1 MNGTP
6 YEAASE
12 AALERALFRTR
23 AYIPWRV
30 LDPGRGVSLDE
41 RYAALPL
48 TDKTFIRAAF
58 PDGLVPEGKD
68 LSLGLRSGEVEF
80 VSTTGTTDEKV
91 INIWNQGWWDFSER
105 ESWRLN
111 AIMAGV
117 CTGEHREAILASA
130 RNVGFLS
137 DEMEL
142 AFEERRL
149 KRFLFLNE
157 RSSPVL
163 WTQKTI
169 ERIVHELGRFN
180 AQVLEANPSYL
191 ARFAREAARLG
202 HPVTQPEVIVFTY
215 ENPSLLHMRQIR
227 RVFRAPFVS
236 SYGSTEAGYVFME
249 CERNSYHLNT
259 ASCRVDFVPV
269 PGAEPGMG
277 TLRVTPFGN
286 EWVSLLRFDPGDI
299 VRLGTCDSCPCG
311 RNGAPLV
318 ASMEGRDKSLTRST
332 EGRPVTQGELDRLLV
347 AEASL
352 VTYQLIQD
360 GEGSY
365 ILKAVLE
372 VGEGK
377 GAPDRLQDALR
388 GLYGKA
394 AIIRVEVCR
403 DLEPEASGK
412 FLLAKGLPHAP
423 CGSQAPS

>member
-1 MNGTP
+1 MFCATALPLLWSARLRDEMEGERCSDEGKPLRSRIGSSLGTGP
-6 YEAASE
+6 LPHQGLYPLAS
-12 AALERALFRTR
+12 
-23 AYIPWRV
+23 
-30 LDPGRGVSLDE
+30 PGPGQRRIVDE

-68 LSLGLRSGEVEF
+68 LSFGLRSGEVEL

-91 INIWNQGWWDFSER
+91 TNVWNQGWWDFLER

-137 DEMEL
+137 DRMEL

-180 AQVLEANPSYL
+180 AQVLEANPRYL
-191 ARFAREAARLG
+191 ARFAARRRLG
-202 HPVTQPEVIVFTY
+202 RPVTQPEVIVFTY

-236 SYGSTEAGYVFME
+236 SYGSTRPGTYLW
-249 CERNSYHLNT
+249 S
-259 ASCRVDFVPV
+259 AS
-269 PGAEPGMG
+269 A
-277 TLRVTPFGN
+277 
-286 EWVSLLRFDPGDI
+286 
-299 VRLGTCDSCPCG
+299 
-311 RNGAPLV
+311 
-318 ASMEGRDKSLTRST
+318 TRT
-332 EGRPVTQGELDRLLV
+332 T
-347 AEASL
+347 
-352 VTYQLIQD
+352 
-360 GEGSY
+360 
-365 ILKAVLE
+365 
-372 VGEGK
+372 
-377 GAPDRLQDALR
+377 
-388 GLYGKA
+388 
-394 AIIRVEVCR
+394 
-403 DLEPEASGK
+403 
-412 FLLAKGLPHAP
+412 
-423 CGSQAPS
+423 